1 MDRKRSLPTPG
12 RVARC
17 SLAPGRTRS
26 AVGDGS
32 VTQMTLSP
40 LLVAASF
47 LAPGPAPFSP
57 GEQMGFSIDYL
68 GMRMGTA
75 TISVGVRAGPDL
87 PVGLEAHTTGVAAVL
102 FAFRER
108 LTSFL
113 DPESGLPATSVL
125 DADERGRQRR
135 DTTRFDREAGAAVV
149 REGEGSQPVE
159 VAVGPE
165 TLDFVALVFLLR
177 RLPLEPGTRRSF
189 SVLAGTKV
197 QSVVAEVMEREEIR
211 TPAGTFP
218 ALKIRVPTGFSGK
231 FSERHPTYLWLSDD
245 ARRIVVRL
253 ATDFSFGSAAAQLVS
268 YRPGEASGSGG
279 GAP

>member
-1 MDRKRSLPTPG
+1 
-12 RVARC
+12 
-17 SLAPGRTRS
+17 
-26 AVGDGS
+26 
-32 VTQMTLSP
+32 MTLAP
-40 LLVAASF
+40 LLVLAG

-57 GEQMGFSIDYL
+57 GEQMGFTLDYL

-75 TISVGVRAGPDL
+75 TISVGAPQGRNL

-108 LTSFL
+108 LTSLL
-113 DPESGLPATSVL
+113 DPLSGLPATSVL

-135 DTTRFDREAGAAVV
+135 DTTRFDRGAGAAVV
-149 REGEGSQPVE
+149 RVGEGSNPVE

-177 RLPLEPGTRRSF
+177 RLPLEPGSRRTF

-197 QSVVAEVMEREEIR
+197 QSVMAEVLQRERVQ

-218 ALKIRVPTGFSGK
+218 ALKIRIPTAFSGK

-245 ARRIVVRL
+245 ERRIVVRL

-268 YRPGEASGSGG
+268 YRPGEAGASDDPGGS
-279 GAP
+279 AP

>member
-1 MDRKRSLPTPG
+1 MT
-12 RVARC
+12 
-17 SLAPGRTRS
+17 LAP
-26 AVGDGS
+26 
-32 VTQMTLSP
+32 
-40 LLVAASF
+40 LLLAARL
-47 LAPGPAPFSP
+47 LAPGPPPFSP

-75 TISVGVRAGPDL
+75 TISVGAPAGTDL
-87 PVGLEAHTTGVAAVL
+87 PVGLEAHTTGLAAVL

-108 LTSFL
+108 LTSYL

-135 DTTRFDREAGAAVV
+135 DTTRFDRGAGAAMV
-149 REGEGSQPVE
+149 REGEGSAPVE
-159 VAVGPE
+159 VAVEPE

-177 RLPLEPGTRRSF
+177 RLPLEPGTRRTF

-197 QSVVAEVMEREEIR
+197 QSVVTEVLVRETIQ

-218 ALKIRVPTGFSGK
+218 ALKIRVPTSFSGK

-253 ATDFSFGSAAAQLVS
+253 ATEFSFGSAAAQLVS
-268 YRPGEASGSGG
+268 YRPGGADASDGAAGGS
-279 GAP
+279 AP